1 MPPGSASAETK
12 DSCITQKDARP
23 HLDADGRTD
32 PRPVGR
38 SPSEWSALLARMF
51 AEKVAVLATVARQH
65 GSAGG
70 LKKFHKCVGGT
81 FVQISAIGDALLSC

>member
-1 MPPGSASAETK
+1 
-12 DSCITQKDARP
+12 
-23 HLDADGRTD
+23 
-32 PRPVGR
+32 
-38 SPSEWSALLARMF
+38 MF